1 MSEALVPGETLDWPT
16 FARFTHQHKFYFLL
30 SEISIKIPNFV
41 TKATPHYRMVEF
53 VFMAKKTKS
62 YSLVQATDALEQLGQ
77 RGTSASEFIY
87 DLLRIFAGYGD
98 GQIRRTKDGAGNLAK
113 DDETVLIKNLVA
125 YRQAPVNAL
134 DGDCSK
140 MYDIINSMHD
150 DAKIVK
156 QSPRLYIT
164 SDGVHVVAYDPKE
177 NDWYENSIELL
188 WKDFE
193 FFTPLAGIEKI
204 QFTEEAEADVKSAEL
219 MAKLFDDIRRYNN
232 IRDPQTVHALNV
244 FMSRLLF
251 CFFAEDTGL
260 FPDENLFT
268 NTIKTHTKE
277 DGSDLGEFIDR
288 AFLAMSTNAPVV
300 LSTLP
305 KLYEVFPHVNGGL
318 FRDRYPIP
326 VLSRRARTLILNCGE
341 YNWKEINPDIF
352 GSMIQAVITP
362 EQRAGLGMHY
372 TSVPNI
378 EKVIRPLFF
387 NALEEEFE
395 AACAEARE
403 KMAKKINH
411 ERASQRLRTLLTRLS
426 QIKFFDPACGSGNF
440 LIISYKRLREL
451 EIRIWKALRD
461 ITGVAILP
469 FPNITLTQF
478 YGIELDEYAC
488 DTATLSLWLAEHQ
501 MNVKFYDAFGYQSET
516 LPLKPSGHIVC
527 GNACR
532 LDWNTVC
539 PHTPEDEVYIM
550 GNPPYL
556 GSTMQNK
563 EQKEDKQIAI
573 GHFKSYKDLDYI
585 AIWFYKAAEYI
596 KDSHSKAA
604 FVSTNSI
611 CQGEQVSMLWTPIFA
626 MSIEIGYAVTSFKWS
641 NNAKHAAAVFCI
653 VVGLQAKSNSP
664 KYIIS
669 EKNRIQTNAISCYLT
684 PGTTEIIDKQ
694 SDRISSF
701 VPKMVRGSMASDNGN
716 LILNDE
722 DVNSLTNKYPWTKII
737 IRPYIGSQEFIQG
750 FQRYCLLV
758 SNDDYMRANT
768 IPELSLRFENV
779 RQFREKSTEKA
790 TRLTANKPYSFF
802 FNSYKESNAIIVPS
816 VSSER
821 RTYIPMGYI
830 KNGSVI
836 SSTAFSIY
844 DAEKWL
850 LGLLSSYIHNLW
862 VRTVGG
868 RLKTDLRYTAT
879 LCYNTFPFPKLT
891 AVQKEEL
898 EGLAQNILNI
908 RDENFDMT
916 LGEMYN
922 PETMPEELRDAHHQL
937 DLAVERIYRPE
948 PFTSDEERLE
958 HLFKLYSK
966 MTKK

>member
-1 MSEALVPGETLDWPT
+1 
-16 FARFTHQHKFYFLL
+16 
-30 SEISIKIPNFV
+30 
-41 TKATPHYRMVEF
+41 
-53 VFMAKKTKS
+53 MAKKTKS
-62 YSLVQATDALEQLGQ
+62 YSQVEATDALEQLGQ
-77 RGTSASEFIY
+77 RGTSAPEFIY

-98 GQIRRTKDGAGNLAK
+98 GQIRRIKEGPGNLAK
-113 DDETVLIKNLVA
+113 DGETVLIKNLVA
-125 YRQAPVNAL
+125 YRQAPVNTL

-140 MYDIINSMHD
+140 MYDILNTMRD
-150 DAKIVK
+150 DAKIGK

-164 SDGVHVVAYDPKE
+164 SNGVHVVAYDPKD
-177 NDWYENSIELL
+177 NDWYENSIDLL

-260 FPDENLFT
+260 FPGDNLFT
-268 NTIKTHTKE
+268 NTLKTHTKE
-277 DGSDLGEFIDR
+277 DGTDLGEFIDR
-288 AFLAMSTNAPVV
+288 AFLAMSTNDPVV

-305 KLYEVFPHVNGGL
+305 KLYEVFPYVNGGL

-326 VLSRRARTLILNCGE
+326 ILSRRARTLIINCGK

-378 EKVIRPLFF
+378 EKVIRPLFLD
-387 NALEEEFE
+387 ALEEEFE

-411 ERASQRLRTLLTRLS
+411 DRASQRLRNLLTRLS

-451 EIRIWKALRD
+451 EIRIWKALRE
-461 ITGVAILP
+461 ITGVAVLP

-501 MNVKFYDAFGYQSET
+501 MNVKFKEELYVLPET

-539 PHTPEDEVYIM
+539 PHTPDDEVYIM

-556 GSTMQNK
+556 GSRNQ
-563 EQKEDKQIAI
+563 EESQKEDGAIATNNLK
-573 GHFKSYKDLDYI
+573 GYRKLDYI
-585 AIWFYKAAEYI
+585 ASWFYKAALYI
-596 KDSHSKAA
+596 HGTKCMSA
-604 FVSTNSI
+604 FVTTNSI
-611 CQGEQVSMLWTPIFA
+611 CQGEQ
-626 MSIEIGYAVTSFKWS
+626 IEILWPNIFELGIEIAFAYESFKWS
-641 NNAKHAAAVFCI
+641 NNAKYNAGVTVNIIGLRNVSALDKFIYSLSSKSKVSDISPRLSDKKEISVTKATKPISHYLPEMRRGNMPNDHEYLRLSPSERNEILDKYPFAAKFI
-653 VVGLQAKSNSP
+653 RLQIGADELINGIER
-664 KYIIS
+664 YCYWIS
-669 EKNRIQTNAISCYLT
+669 
-684 PGTTEIIDKQ
+684 
-694 SDRISSF
+694 
-701 VPKMVRGSMASDNGN
+701 
-716 LILNDE
+716 DE
-722 DVNSLTNKYPWTKII
+722 DLVKAKEIPQIRTAIDNTYNYRINSKDVTLHAQANK
-737 IRPYIGSQEFIQG
+737 SH
-750 FQRYCLLV
+750 
-758 SNDDYMRANT
+758 
-768 IPELSLRFENV
+768 
-779 RQFREKSTEKA
+779 QFRE
-790 TRLTANKPYSFF
+790 FF
-802 FNSYKESNAIIVPS
+802 SCGKNSLVIPI

-821 RTYIPMGYI
+821 REIIPI
-830 KNGSVI
+830 
-836 SSTAFSIY
+836 AFVPEHTIVPNSAQVVY
-844 DAEKWL
+844 DANL
-850 LGLLSSYIHNLW
+850 LVFALINSRLHNVW
-862 VRTVGG
+862 VRATAG
-868 RLKTDLRYTAT
+868 RLENRFRYSIF
-879 LCYNTFPFPKLT
+879 LCYNTYPVPKLT
-891 AVQKEEL
+891 TAQKEEL
-898 EGLAQNILNI
+898 EELAQNILNI
-908 RDENFDMT
+908 RDENYDMT

-922 PETMPEELRDAHHQL
+922 PESMPEELREAHHQL
-937 DLAVERIYRPE
+937 DLVVERIYRPE
-948 PFTSDEERLE
+948 AFTSDEERLE
-958 HLFKLYSK
+958 HLFKLYAK
-966 MTKK
+966 MIKI